1 MRNVR
6 WVGSVWFGIAVVLLA
21 GGVLWASGEDE
32 DQKKRGKR
40 SNELFEVRNIE
51 GWTVYINK
59 KDLAEHE
66 AEMSEPLE
74 HLGHQFYQIRLN
86 VPSAALAKM
95 QEEVPVWV
103 EYDTLGIAYH
113 GWSWLVGN
121 GYDCPDVDTMA
132 GFCRMKSFLH
142 GALDQ
147 PWVVFHELAHG
158 YDFRYVQAGKHGINQ
173 IMNEAFEQAKA
184 SGKYDAVLCRYSDST
199 KHYALTSRAEYFSEN
214 SEAYFGANDFY
225 PFVRA
230 ELKEYD
236 PKWYAAL
243 EDAWGVDREVQKRNT
258 NALTRF
264 IDSTDKPKSKKSSS
278 RKSRG
283 RYAPTKQYDQRQI
296 EGWTVYVSKQLHKR
310 MGYCQEMCKLLR
322 HKLHLIKRY
331 VPEAAVKELQK
342 VPIWLELNDEHVRY
356 MTYHSDAE
364 LLKKN
369 EQNPDKLGAVEIGN
383 VRNFRLWQDLQPSM
397 VLHQLAYGYYDRV
410 VGSDNARLKEI
421 YQKAVDGGKY
431 DSVLRFDGK
440 HVRHPALTDV
450 KEYFAE
456 MSEARFGINDHYPF
470 IRFELKQCDSEA
482 HEVISALWKA
492 EGEPATAR
500 KKE

>member
-1 MRNVR
+1 VTAPINKE
-6 WVGSVWFGIAVVLLA
+6 ALKA
-21 GGVLWASGEDE
+21 GGINYPGHTEIFQELTHSGGVCMMLTSDE
-32 DQKKRGKR
+32 ITVSMVTTHIGLMQVGDHLSPDRVT
-40 SNELFEVRNIE
+40 EV
-51 GWTVYINK
+51 
-59 KDLAEHE
+59 
-66 AEMSEPLE
+66 
-74 HLGHQFYQIRLN
+74 IRLT
-86 VPSAALAKM
+86 AEALGRMRGRPARLAVCGLNPHAGEHGLFGRG
-95 QEEVPVWV
+95 EEERIIIP
-103 EYDTLGIAYH
+103 GI
-113 GWSWLVGN
+113 
-121 GYDCPDVDTMA
+121 
-132 GFCRMKSFLH
+132 
-142 GALDQ
+142 
-147 PWVVFHELAHG
+147 
-158 YDFRYVQAGKHGINQ
+158 
-173 IMNEAFEQAKA
+173 EQAKA